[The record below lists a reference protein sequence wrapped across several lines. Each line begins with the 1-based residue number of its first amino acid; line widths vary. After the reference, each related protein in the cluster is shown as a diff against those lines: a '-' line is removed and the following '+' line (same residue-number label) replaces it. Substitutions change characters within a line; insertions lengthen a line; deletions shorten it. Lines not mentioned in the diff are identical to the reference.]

1 MPNITQWQQRIRRA
15 EQLANQHAYAKE
27 VLSFY
32 VHLARFQQEFQERLA
47 RAGVVAAES
56 AASALQTVHVISS
69 FPQFL
74 AVVAA
79 SGPERVSLVARD
91 LRSASAESWTELLN
105 SVWHEVSEPLSA
117 PEQFLAFAFL
127 QPYAELLRLRSGLR
141 LEHYTHPVCPFCN
154 RKPGLGV
161 LRPLGDGAQRKM
173 FCGFC
178 LAEWEFRRI
187 VCPGCGEENHAKL
200 PVYTAETIP
209 HIRVECCD
217 SCHTYIKTID
227 LAKNGLADPLVDEL
241 ASLPLDLWA
250 QERGYTK
257 LRPNLLGM

>member
-1 MPNITQWQQRIRRA
+1 MRNSNPWQQRIHRA
-15 EQLANQHAYAKE
+15 EQLAAQHPYSKE

-32 VHLARFQQEFQERLA
+32 VRLARFQQDFYERLE
-47 RAGVVAAES
+47 RAGVAAAQS
-56 AASALQTVHVISS
+56 ASSTLQAPQILPS

-74 AVVAA
+74 TVVEEN
-79 SGPERVSLVARD
+79 GPERVSLVARD
-91 LRSASAESWTELLN
+91 LRTSSAESWNELLN
-105 SVWHEVSEPLSA
+105 AVWHEGFEPLSA
-117 PEQFLAFAFL
+117 PEQFLALAFL
-127 QPYAELLRLRSGLR
+127 QPYAELLRLRSGSKP
-141 LEHYTHPVCPFCN
+141 EHYTDPVCPFCH
-154 RKPGLGV
+154 RKPGVGV
-161 LRPLGDGAQRKM
+161 LRPLGDGAQRRL

-178 LAEWEFRRI
+178 LAEWDFRRI

-217 SCHTYIKTID
+217 SCQTYIKTID

-250 QERGYTK
+250 QERGYAK

>member
-1 MPNITQWQQRIRRA
+1 MPNLTPWQQRIRRA
-15 EQLANQHAYAKE
+15 EQLTTQYAYAKE

-32 VHLARFQQEFQERLA
+32 VHLAHFQQEFQQRLERAEL
-47 RAGVVAAES
+47 VASPS
-56 AASALQTVHVISS
+56 AASALQTAHVVSS

-79 SGPERVSLVARD
+79 NGPERVSLVARD
-91 LRSASAESWTELLN
+91 LGAASAESWTELLR
-105 SVWHEVSEPLSA
+105 SVWHEVTQPLSA
-117 PEQFLAFAFL
+117 PEQFLALAFL
-127 QPYAELLRLRSGLR
+127 QPYAELLRLRSALR
-141 LEHYTHPVCPFCN
+141 PEQYTHPVCPFCN

-178 LAEWEFRRI
+178 LGEWDFRRI
-187 VCPGCGEENHAKL
+187 ICPGCGEENHAKL
-200 PVYTAETIP
+200 PVYTAESIP

-217 SCHTYIKTID
+217 SCQSYIKSID
-227 LAKNGLADPLVDEL
+227 LAKNGLADPLIDEL

-250 QERGYTK
+250 QERGYAK
-257 LRPNLLGM
+257 LRRNLLGM